1 VTIYPA
7 IDLMG
12 GAAVRLRQGDP
23 ARQARV
29 GDDPVAL
36 ARRWMAEGAEWL
48 HVVDL
53 DGAFAGEPRHADLI
67 ARICR
72 AVDIPVQVG
81 GGLRTLAHLN
91 DAFDAGASRAVI
103 GTAALDDDT
112 LAPAL
117 REYGARLAV
126 ALDVRDGLVAV
137 AGWTETTR
145 LPVIETAVRLSEA
158 GVARLVY
165 TDVTRDGTKSGLNLG
180 GLRRL
185 IASTS
190 VPVIASG
197 GVGDRDDVREA
208 ARAGAEGLII
218 GRALYHGPLT
228 LTDAREAARVS

>member
-1 VTIYPA
+1 MTIYPA

-23 ARQARV
+23 AQQARV

-53 DGAFAGEPRHADLI
+53 DGAFAGEPRHAEVV
-67 ARICR
+67 AKICR

-81 GGLRTLAHLN
+81 GGLRTLAHLK

-103 GTAALDDDT
+103 GTGAFDDST
-112 LAPAL
+112 LTPAL
-117 REYGARLAV
+117 REHGERLAV
-126 ALDVRDGLVAV
+126 ALDVRDGHVAV

-145 LPVIETAVRLSEA
+145 LPVVETAVRLSEA

-165 TDVTRDGTKSGLNLG
+165 TDVARDGMRTGLNLD

-185 IASTS
+185 IGATS

-197 GVGDRDDVREA
+197 GVDDRDDVRAA

-228 LTDAREAARVS
+228 LAAARAAALAC